1 MASWSQLE
9 PTVTTLALRGISKL
23 HTLDNILQL
32 LDFACAS
39 TTRMYNFVYM
49 PTGNQSH
56 SGLAIVN
63 FVDDASCRR
72 CFLRLQ
78 QMQEEGSVAGIKS
91 IGQSY
96 IQGFAENLAY
106 YAVVA
111 KQDDRITEKPIV
123 FVDGMPVTDA
133 MLDQLIKH
141 FVTNDLAARASQR
154 AEALYKSRKKDKSLS
169 RRPRDSPSMPGH
181 RDSEAVPEATS
192 RHRTDVPLGRPPT
205 AQEMSRIRQLSFAL
219 QTSDSSDVILVSL

>member
-141 FVTNDLAARASQR
+141 FVTNDLAARASQ
-154 AEALYKSRKKDKSLS
+154 S
-169 RRPRDSPSMPGH
+169 SPG
-181 RDSEAVPEATS
+181 
-192 RHRTDVPLGRPPT
+192 
-205 AQEMSRIRQLSFAL
+205 AL
-219 QTSDSSDVILVSL
+219 QVQEEGQISEQTPTRFAFDAWAP